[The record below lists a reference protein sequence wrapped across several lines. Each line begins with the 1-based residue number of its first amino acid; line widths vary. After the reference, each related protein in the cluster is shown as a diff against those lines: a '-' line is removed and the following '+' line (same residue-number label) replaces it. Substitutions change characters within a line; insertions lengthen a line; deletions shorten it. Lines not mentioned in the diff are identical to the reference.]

1 MFKISRLSH
10 PLGIILVL
18 FTVAG
23 LLAPGPAQALTQRDW
38 MIALTDS
45 LGRSFGLPDEPKF
58 EDYRDILLGN
68 RTFRFEAEAV
78 HAEDDEVTTFSYVNY
93 GPFSGSGWVL
103 GSGKPTPVHLR
114 FVLPLDGRY
123 RLSMALYRPGHAAQI
138 GEQRFTADGD
148 ALRFSTV
155 ELGELQLTA
164 GLQEV
169 VVTLP
174 PGGALDYLELSAP
187 GLPTIVPDGGWQAD
201 APLGWDA
208 LAITTLQ
215 ALGLAHELPASG
227 KTIAIEAETLAG
239 TGGARVVED
248 AHLGRPSGGRWLR
261 TSAQPARVEVPLT
274 IEQTGY
280 FDIELTVLGTSVNIL
295 ADSLQLPVTA
305 GKPYLNTV
313 TTPPV
318 FLTRGSRPLVIT
330 LPPGGGLD
338 RIVLKGRQSDLPALA
353 AVLGLTVTGDTP
365 TTADL
370 DQLTKRLASVPR

>member
-10 PLGIILVL
+10 PLRITLVL
-18 FTVAG
+18 FTVAI
-23 LLAPGPAQALTQRDW
+23 LLAPGSAQALTQRDW
-38 MIALTDS
+38 MIAMIDS
-45 LGRSFGLPDEPKF
+45 LGRNFGLPDEPKF
-58 EDYRDILLGN
+58 ENYRDILLGK

-78 HAEDDEVTTFSYVNY
+78 HAEDDEVSTFSYLNY

-103 GSGKPTPVHLR
+103 GTGRPTPVHLR

-123 RLSMALYRPGHAAQI
+123 RLAMALHRPGHAAQI
-138 GEQRFTADGD
+138 GDQRFTADGD

-155 ELGELQLTA
+155 DLGEIQLTA

-201 APLGWDA
+201 ASLGWDA
-208 LAITTLQ
+208 LAITAVQ

-227 KTIAIEAETLAG
+227 KTIAIEAESLAG

-274 IEQTGY
+274 IDQTGY
-280 FDIELTVLGTSVNIL
+280 YDIELTALGTSIKIL
-295 ADSLQLPVTA
+295 ADSMQLPVME

-313 TTPPV
+313 AIPPV
-318 FLTRGSRPLVIT
+318 FLAKGSRQLEIT

-338 RIVLKGRQSDLPALA
+338 CIVLKGRQSDLPALA
-353 AVLGLTVTGDTP
+353 AVLGLIATGAAP
-365 TTADL
+365 TSADL